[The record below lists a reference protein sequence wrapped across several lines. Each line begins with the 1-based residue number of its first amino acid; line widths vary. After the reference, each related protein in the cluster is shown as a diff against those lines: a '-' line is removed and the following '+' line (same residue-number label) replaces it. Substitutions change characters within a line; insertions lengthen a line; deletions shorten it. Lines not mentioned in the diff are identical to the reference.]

1 MFKTNDNSKYSTEY
15 LDEFIKP
22 LFLTL
27 PKISEYIKTFK
38 DKHGNKHNKLMSFR
52 INEEKLLRKYKAV
65 WTKNEDLK
73 KNCIKKIYLFWWSIC
88 KD

>member
-1 MFKTNDNSKYSTEY
+1 MFKTNDNSKYSIEY

-38 DKHGNKHNKLMSFR
+38 DKDGNKYNKLMSFR
-52 INEEKLLRKYKAV
+52 INDEKLLRKHKAV

-73 KNCIKKIYLFWWSIC
+73 KILL
-88 KD
+88 KDLPILIIDI

>member
-1 MFKTNDNSKYSTEY
+1 MFKANDNSKYSIEY

-38 DKHGNKHNKLMSFR
+38 DKDGNKYNKLMSFR
-52 INEEKLLRKYKAV
+52 INDEKLLRKHKAV

-73 KNCIKKIYLFWWSIC
+73 KIVL
-88 KD
+88 KDLPILIIDI

>member
-38 DKHGNKHNKLMSFR
+38 DKDGNKYNKLMSFR
-52 INEEKLLRKYKAV
+52 INDEKLLRKHKAV

-73 KNCIKKIYLFWWSIC
+73 KIVL
-88 KD
+88 KDLPILIIDI

>member
-1 MFKTNDNSKYSTEY
+1 MFKTNDNSKDSTEY

-38 DKHGNKHNKLMSFR
+38 DKDGNKYNKLMFFR
-52 INEEKLLRKYKAV
+52 INDEKLLRKYKAV
-65 WTKNEDLK
+65 WTKNEDF
-73 KNCIKKIYLFWWSIC
+73 KKIVL
-88 KD
+88 KDLPILMIDI

>member
-1 MFKTNDNSKYSTEY
+1 MFKTNDNSKYSIEY

-38 DKHGNKHNKLMSFR
+38 DKDGNKYNKLMSFR
-52 INEEKLLRKYKAV
+52 INDEKLLRKYKAV

-73 KNCIKKIYLFWWSIC
+73 KIVL
-88 KD
+88 KDLPILIIDI

>member
-1 MFKTNDNSKYSTEY
+1 MFETNDNSKYSTKY

-38 DKHGNKHNKLMSFR
+38 DKDGNKHNKLMSFR

>member
-1 MFKTNDNSKYSTEY
+1 MFKTNDNSKYSIEY

-38 DKHGNKHNKLMSFR
+38 DKDGNKYNKLMSFR
-52 INEEKLLRKYKAV
+52 INDEKLLRKYKAV

-73 KNCIKKIYLFWWSIC
+73 KIAL
-88 KD
+88 KDLPILIIDI

>member
-1 MFKTNDNSKYSTEY
+1 MFKTNDNSKYSIEY

-38 DKHGNKHNKLMSFR
+38 DKDGNKYNKLMSFR
-52 INEEKLLRKYKAV
+52 INDEKLLRKHKAV

-73 KNCIKKIYLFWWSIC
+73 KIVLKVLPILII
-88 KD
+88 DI

>member
-1 MFKTNDNSKYSTEY
+1 MFKTNDNSKYSIEY

-38 DKHGNKHNKLMSFR
+38 DKDGNKYNKLMFFR
-52 INEEKLLRKYKAV
+52 INDEKLLRKYKAV

-73 KNCIKKIYLFWWSIC
+73 KIVL
-88 KD
+88 KDLPILIIDI

>member
-1 MFKTNDNSKYSTEY
+1 MFKTNDNSKYSIEY

-27 PKISEYIKTFK
+27 TKISEYIKTFK
-38 DKHGNKHNKLMSFR
+38 DKDGNKYNKLMSFR
-52 INEEKLLRKYKAV
+52 INDEKLLRKHKAV

-73 KNCIKKIYLFWWSIC
+73 KIVL
-88 KD
+88 KDLPILIIDI

>member
-38 DKHGNKHNKLMSFR
+38 DKDGNKYNKLMFFR
-52 INEEKLLRKYKAV
+52 INDEKLLRKYKAV
-65 WTKNEDLK
+65 WTKNEDF
-73 KNCIKKIYLFWWSIC
+73 KKIVL
-88 KD
+88 KDLPILMIDI

>member
-1 MFKTNDNSKYSTEY
+1 MFKTNDNSKYSIEY

-38 DKHGNKHNKLMSFR
+38 DKDGNKYNKLMSFR
-52 INEEKLLRKYKAV
+52 INDEKLLRKHKAV

-73 KNCIKKIYLFWWSIC
+73 KIVL
-88 KD
+88 KDLPILIIDI

>member
-1 MFKTNDNSKYSTEY
+1 MFKTNDNSKYSIEY

-38 DKHGNKHNKLMSFR
+38 YKDGNKYNKLMSFR
-52 INEEKLLRKYKAV
+52 INDEKLLRKHKAV

-73 KNCIKKIYLFWWSIC
+73 KIVL
-88 KD
+88 KDLPILIIDI

>member
-1 MFKTNDNSKYSTEY
+1 MFKTNDNSKYSIEY

-38 DKHGNKHNKLMSFR
+38 DKDGNKYNKLMSFR
-52 INEEKLLRKYKAV
+52 INDEKLLRKYKAV

-73 KNCIKKIYLFWWSIC
+73 KIVLKNLPILII
-88 KD
+88 DI